1 MSREKDNG
9 GYFYYRVSIYALIFI
24 SGAAGLVYEIIWMR
38 MLSITLGA
46 TAPAVAAVLASF
58 MGGLAL
64 GAYFGGRAV
73 DKWHNPFI
81 WYAGCEGFIGL
92 FAFLFPVILSFIT
105 QIYVSVY
112 GRLGTS
118 ELHTVRFVL
127 SSFAV
132 LAPTTAMGATLPA
145 VVATLKSIKTETGRG
160 FALAYGLNT
169 AGAVTGVLFA
179 GYWLLWAAGARVSLH
194 VVGIAN
200 VTIALIA
207 FLLARRLPEYKPT
220 TELEEITGVFVSS
233 KWVITALAFT
243 AGVLGLA
250 AQVLWVRA
258 MSMIVGSAV
267 YAFSAQ
273 LAVILAAIASAGL
286 LHRVLPKRVASS
298 GTLLFVLLTLGSLG
312 FSASIIALR
321 YSPDLFLSVFAS
333 YGAGFYA
340 AQVMTVVT
348 SILVTFLP
356 SAAVGMVLPTLV
368 TLWSRGAAGS
378 RVGTVYAANT
388 AGAIAGSLGGTFFL
402 LPILGPV
409 DGLRLLAAITVTAGI
424 FTVVRKPAVLV
435 WIATAITL
443 VTVAVFAPGPSDE
456 LLNLG
461 VGISPGYYLGEN
473 GTVRFD
479 GAGAEETLF
488 FENSVD
494 GTVAVISY
502 GPLLT
507 LKVNGKS
514 VASTNYDDLRV
525 EQELGALPVRAQGAP
540 ESVLVIGLGSGITLG
555 SAIDQPSIKKV
566 TCVEINRAVARA
578 AEYFSDYNGSP
589 LDDPRVKLI
598 REDGRTYVLCTR
610 ERFDVITSDPIHP
623 WTKGSSSLFSKE
635 HFKNCSD
642 ILNDGGVMAQWL
654 PLYQLS
660 VRDYFMI
667 INTFASAFP
676 HVGLIYTGRDTVLL
690 GSEKELKVQV
700 TDSPYYIAGDAE
712 LLNASRG
719 AGVNTDDRLSLEYS
733 APRALYYPEESE
745 ILEKLIELHGGSP
758 ETERGVVLDVMK
770 AKLYYRLDELEKAAR
785 TARRAWEYSEEYG
798 WPNDDIA
805 QINADIAF
813 DRGMKL
819 AEAGDINGAIEA
831 FEEVLVYAPGN
842 VAAETNIR
850 LLSKRS

>member
-1 MSREKDNG
+1 MLRDKDNG
-9 GYFYYRVSIYALIFI
+9 GYYYPRVFIYALIFI

-38 MLSITLGA
+38 LLSITLGS

-73 DKWHNPFI
+73 DKWRNPFI
-81 WYAGCEGFIGL
+81 WYAGCEAFIGL
-92 FAFLFPVILSFIT
+92 FAFLFPIILSLIT
-105 QIYVSVY
+105 QMYVSVY
-112 GRLGTS
+112 GALGTS
-118 ELHTVRFVL
+118 ELHTARFVF

-145 VVATLKSIKTETGRG
+145 VVAALKSIKTETGRG
-160 FALAYGLNT
+160 FSLAYGLNT
-169 AGAVTGVLFA
+169 AGAVAGVLFA
-179 GYWLLWAAGARVSLH
+179 GYWLLWAVGARTSLYA
-194 VVGIAN
+194 VGIAN
-200 VTIALIA
+200 ITVASIAL
-207 FLLARRLPEYKPT
+207 LLARRLPAYKPT
-220 TELEEITGVFVSS
+220 TETERTTGVFVSR
-233 KWVITALAFT
+233 KWLIIVLAFT

-273 LAVILAAIASAGL
+273 LAVILAAIALAGF
-286 LHRVLPKRVASS
+286 LHRALPNRVASS
-298 GTLLFVLLTLGSLG
+298 RTLLFVLLTLGSLG
-312 FSASIIALR
+312 FSASILALR
-321 YSPDLFLSVFAS
+321 YSPNLFLSVFAS
-333 YGAGFYA
+333 YGAGFYT
-340 AQVMTVVT
+340 AQVMTVAT
-348 SILVTFLP
+348 AILVTFLP
-356 SAAVGMVLPTLV
+356 SAAVGMVLPALV
-368 TLWSRGAAGS
+368 TLWSGGAVGS

-409 DGLRLLAAITVTAGI
+409 DGLRLLAVITVAVGILAVVHKRGVLIWTA
-424 FTVVRKPAVLV
+424 VAV
-435 WIATAITL
+435 IL
-443 VTVAVFAPGPSDE
+443 VTVAVFAPAPSNE

-473 GTVRFD
+473 GTVSFE
-479 GAGAEETLF
+479 GAEAEETLF

-494 GTVAVISY
+494 GTVAVNSY

-507 LKVNGKS
+507 LKINGKS

-525 EQELGALPVRAQGAP
+525 EKELGALPVKTHGAP
-540 ESVLVIGLGSGITLG
+540 ESILVIGLGSGITLG
-555 SAIDQPSIKKV
+555 SAINRPSVKTV

-589 LDDPRVKLI
+589 LDDPRVKVI
-598 REDGRTYVLCTR
+598 REDGRTYVLCTK
-610 ERFDVITSDPIHP
+610 ERYDVITSDPIHP
-623 WTKGSSSLFSKE
+623 WTKGSSSLFSTE
-635 HFKNCSD
+635 HFRRCSEL
-642 ILNDGGVMAQWL
+642 LNGGGVMAQWL

-667 INTFASAFP
+667 INTFASAFR
-676 HVGLIYTGRDTVLL
+676 HVGLVYTGRDTVLL
-690 GSEKELKVQV
+690 GSDKEFGLQV
-700 TDSPYYIAGDAE
+700 TGSPYYIAGDTK

-733 APRALYYPEESE
+733 APRALYRPEENE

-758 ETERGVVLDVMK
+758 GTDRGAVSDVMK
-770 AKLYYRLDELEKAAR
+770 AKLYYCSNELHKAAR
-785 TARRAWEYSEEYG
+785 TAHRAWEYAKEHG

-805 QINADIAF
+805 QVNADIAF
-813 DRGMKL
+813 DRGMEL
-819 AEAGDINGAIEA
+819 AETGDIDGAINA
-831 FEEVLVYAPGN
+831 FEEVLVYTPGN
-842 VAAETNIR
+842 VAAETNIL

>member
-1 MSREKDNG
+1 MLHDTDNG
-9 GYFYYRVSIYALIFI
+9 RYYYYRVFIYALIFI

-73 DKWHNPFI
+73 DKWRNPFI
-81 WYAGCEGFIGL
+81 WYAGCEAFIGL
-92 FAFLFPVILSFIT
+92 FAFLFPIILLFIT
-105 QIYVSVY
+105 QMYISVY

-118 ELHTVRFVL
+118 ELHTARFVL

-145 VVATLKSIKTETGRG
+145 VVAALKSIKTDAGRG
-160 FALAYGLNT
+160 FSLAYGLNT
-169 AGAVTGVLFA
+169 AGAVAGVLFA
-179 GYWLLWAAGARVSLH
+179 GYWLLWAAGARASLYT
-194 VVGIAN
+194 VGIAN
-200 VTIALIA
+200 VTVALIA
-207 FLLARRLPEYKPT
+207 LVLARRLPEYKPT
-220 TELEEITGVFVSS
+220 TETEETTGVFVSR

-286 LHRVLPKRVASS
+286 LHRALPNRVASS
-298 GTLLFVLLTLGSLG
+298 RMLLFVLLTLGSLG
-312 FSASIIALR
+312 FTASIIALR
-321 YSPDLFLSVFAS
+321 YSPNLFLSVFAS

-348 SILVTFLP
+348 SILVMFLP
-356 SAAVGMVLPTLV
+356 SAAVGMVLPALV
-368 TLWSRGAAGS
+368 ALWSGGPVGS

-388 AGAIAGSLGGTFFL
+388 AGAITGSLGGTFFL
-402 LPILGPV
+402 LPTLGPV
-409 DGLRLLAAITVTAGI
+409 EGLRLLAAITATVGI
-424 FTVVRKPAVLV
+424 FTVVRKPGVLV
-435 WIATAITL
+435 WIATVVTL
-443 VTVAVFAPGPSDE
+443 VTLAIFAPGPSDE

-473 GTVRFD
+473 GTVRLD
-479 GAGAEETLF
+479 GAEAEETLF

-507 LKVNGKS
+507 LKINGKS

-525 EQELGALPVRAQGAP
+525 EKELGALPVRAHGAP
-540 ESVLVIGLGSGITLG
+540 ESILVIGLGSGITLG
-555 SAIDQPSIKKV
+555 SAMDQPSIKRV

-589 LDDPRVKLI
+589 LDDPRVELV
-598 REDGRTYVLCTR
+598 REDGRTYVLCTKK
-610 ERFDVITSDPIHP
+610 RFDVITSDPIHP
-623 WTKGSSSLFSKE
+623 WTKGSSSLFSTE
-635 HFKNCSD
+635 HFGRCSD
-642 ILNDGGVMAQWL
+642 LLNDGGVMAQWL

-676 HVGLIYTGRDTVLL
+676 HVGLIYTGRDTILL
-690 GSEKELKVQV
+690 GSEKGFGVQV
-700 TDSPYYIAGDAE
+700 TGSPYYIAGDTE

-733 APRALYYPEESE
+733 APRALYCPEEDE
-745 ILEKLIELHGGSP
+745 ILGKLIELHGGHP
-758 ETERGVVLDVMK
+758 GTERGVVLDIMK
-770 AKLYYRLDELEKAAR
+770 AKLYYRVDELDKAAR
-785 TARRAWEYSEEYG
+785 TAHRAWEYAEEHG

-805 QINADIAF
+805 QLNADIAF
-813 DRGMKL
+813 DRGMEL

-831 FEEVLVYAPGN
+831 FEEVLEYTPDSVS
-842 VAAETNIR
+842 AETNIK
-850 LLSKRS
+850 LLENEL